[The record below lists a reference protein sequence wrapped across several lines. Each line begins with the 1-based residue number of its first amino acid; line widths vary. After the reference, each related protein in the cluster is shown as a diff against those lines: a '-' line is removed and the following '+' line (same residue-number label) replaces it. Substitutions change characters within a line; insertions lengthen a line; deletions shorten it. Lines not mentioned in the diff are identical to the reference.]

1 MYSSV
6 ALVYVNPV
14 PVTMRKETEN
24 TNALNLRER
33 LVGGARL
40 SFEALAFV
48 SLSPVGCLFIA
59 FSDVDSK

>member
-6 ALVYVNPV
+6 AFMYVNPV

-24 TNALNLRER
+24 TNALNLMER
-33 LVGGARL
+33 LVREARL

-48 SLSPVGCLFIA
+48 TLSLVISRLTTG
-59 FSDVDSK
+59 

>member
-33 LVGGARL
+33 LVSGARL
-40 SFEALAFV
+40 SFEAFAFV
-48 SLSPVGCLFIA
+48 SLSGVICGLRIG
-59 FSDVDSK
+59 